1 MCRPTEDELFE
12 GIKNLKNNKAPGQD
26 GKCAELIKN
35 GDMELWEEIHKLVQT
50 IWISEKMPEDWNISV
65 ICPIYKKRG

>member
-50 IWISEKMPEDWNISV
+50 I
-65 ICPIYKKRG
+65 